1 MGIGH
6 RVPQVALSTIF
17 AGADATGFE
26 ADARLT
32 AMWLW
37 TLQASRPVLGNAT
50 SAPADDNVGEAEPD
64 DEDDEDDEESSGGA
78 RGKAPKGYPLEYD
91 AALHIAM
98 GLGAKLE
105 GHATLVEVSKGKA
118 RLRAVTE
125 RLAVLFP
132 QTAVPATGAKKPGKL
147 QGEFGFLSEE
157 NDRKAAALLLEL
169 GPASAQGTLLDRV
182 HQAMLLF
189 HHNRTAAL
197 KEHLARYGVG
207 ETFWTLADSLAKL
220 YPDGTEERR
229 MLAGLLARRS

>member
-6 RVPQVALSTIF
+6 RV
-17 AGADATGFE
+17 
-26 ADARLT
+26 
-32 AMWLW
+32 
-37 TLQASRPVLGNAT
+37 
-50 SAPADDNVGEAEPD
+50 
-64 DEDDEDDEESSGGA
+64 
-78 RGKAPKGYPLEYD
+78 
-91 AALHIAM
+91 H
-98 GLGAKLE
+98 
-105 GHATLVEVSKGKA
+105 
-118 RLRAVTE
+118 
-125 RLAVLFP
+125 
-132 QTAVPATGAKKPGKL
+132 
-147 QGEFGFLSEE
+147 
-157 NDRKAAALLLEL
+157 DRKAAALLLEL